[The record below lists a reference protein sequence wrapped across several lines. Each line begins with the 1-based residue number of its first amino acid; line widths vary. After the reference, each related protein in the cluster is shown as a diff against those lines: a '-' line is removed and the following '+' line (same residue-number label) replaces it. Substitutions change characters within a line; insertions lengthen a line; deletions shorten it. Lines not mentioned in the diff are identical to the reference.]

1 MGIHTFSSRDF
12 TREVSA
18 AKRATAD
25 GAVFITDRGRPAF
38 AQVRCWAAGQPSNPM
53 FLSSIS
59 IRDGHLHLAG
69 LVRNNLTFQIRPR
82 PHGMAHK
89 KCQLA
94 KNRAASLERVKG
106 FFDEWIELFRNLDS
120 LCLNSE

>member
-12 TREVSA
+12 TRDVSA

-25 GAVFITDRGRPAF
+25 GPVFITDRGRPAF

-69 LVRNNLTFQIRPR
+69 LVRNNLTFHIRPR
-82 PHGMAHK
+82 PHGMAHEK
-89 KCQLA
+89 MVPARQKSC
-94 KNRAASLERVKG
+94 RMT
-106 FFDEWIELFRNLDS
+106 
-120 LCLNSE
+120 